1 MNSSFMGSNENIQ
14 EADGGVVSPQ
24 PNRPVD
30 HGTTQKNVDCKHNE
44 PTTGCRE

>member
-1 MNSSFMGSNENIQ
+1 MGCNENIQ

-24 PNRPVD
+24 PNRPVN
-30 HGTTQKNVDCKHNE
+30 HAQHKNVDCKHNE